1 MIRYRRIFP
10 PFAARFGDREA
21 SIAIPGPIGEN
32 EGPPRIATA
41 TGSNRTEAPRADATT
56 DRPPRPTVNVDM
68 EAGPPFFVL
77 ERADAMTA
85 NPQRGDA
92 EETEAMTSSSSTSTP
107 PPRPKRPPVPDR
119 NLSGMVLGD
128 FRVERLIGR
137 GGMGEVYLAKQIS
150 LNRSVALKV
159 LLPEW
164 LSRPAYK
171 SRFEIEATAVARLNH
186 PNIVQVY
193 ALGEQ
198 DGVHYIAMEYVEGMN
213 LREYLIRKG
222 TLDLPLALSIMRQS
236 ANAIGAAGEIGL
248 IHRDLKPENLLL
260 TRKGRIKVADFGLCR
275 DLDSDR
281 HHVTQQGTT
290 MGTPLYM
297 SPEQAQGHAMDH
309 RSDLY
314 SLGVTYYHMLTGEPP
329 FRAETALALALK
341 HVREQPLSPRVRR
354 PDLPVE
360 LDRLIM
366 KLLEKRPEDRHQS
379 AAEMLVDLAK
389 IRQLIAP
396 VASGLLGE
404 VSGIAPAEDA
414 TAAERSI
421 TPTPSSAAS
430 GSVKSA
436 PLLSKMIAAPL
447 AAAASDPSWFGP
459 RALAASAA
467 VGLVIGGLLG
477 WRTVANDRAAL
488 RTTAKAAAPALWIGP
503 RWAAIP
509 KRETPEEQYRQALLL
524 TPPAELPAAWLA
536 VPGYFPRSHE
546 WSSAAYLQLGR
557 VLYRERDG
565 DRMKA
570 LADEIAQWKS
580 KQTRDEELVEIL
592 EAAGNLLKRDV
603 DGVIESL
610 SQILNRTDRPV
621 SDPGLIDFCV
631 EIVTD
636 ALEAAAAPGATGA
649 AVLKPK
655 LTTLQSRLLTLRNR
669 VRAVDLAVR

>member
-1 MIRYRRIFP
+1 MPSP
-10 PFAARFGDREA
+10 P
-21 SIAIPGPIGEN
+21 
-32 EGPPRIATA
+32 
-41 TGSNRTEAPRADATT
+41 
-56 DRPPRPTVNVDM
+56 
-68 EAGPPFFVL
+68 
-77 ERADAMTA
+77 
-85 NPQRGDA
+85 
-92 EETEAMTSSSSTSTP
+92 STSAP
-107 PPRPKRPPVPDR
+107 PPKPKRKGSPAPDR
-119 NLSGMVLGD
+119 DLTGMLLGD

-164 LSRPAYK
+164 LSRPTYK

-236 ANAIGAAGEIGL
+236 ANAIGAAGEVGL

-329 FRAETALALALK
+329 FRADTALALALK
-341 HVREQPLSPRVRR
+341 HVRDQPLSLRVRR
-354 PDLPVE
+354 PDIPEE
-360 LDRLIM
+360 LDRLVL

-379 AAEMLVDLAK
+379 AAEMLVDLARV
-389 IRQLIAP
+389 RQLIAP
-396 VASGLLGE
+396 VASSLLGE
-404 VSGIAPAEDA
+404 VSGIAPAENA
-414 TAAERSI
+414 MAADRSI
-421 TPTPSSAAS
+421 TPTSSPTARSA
-430 GSVKSA
+430 KSA

-447 AAAASDPSWFGP
+447 AAATIDPGWFGP

-467 VGLVIGGLLG
+467 IGLVVGGLLG
-477 WRTVANDRAAL
+477 WRVAVNDRAAL
-488 RTTAKAAAPALWIGP
+488 QATTEAAAPALWIGP
-503 RWAAIP
+503 RWDAIP
-509 KRETPEEQYRQALLL
+509 KRETPEQQYRQALLL

-546 WSSAAYLQLGR
+546 WSAAAYLQLGR

-565 DRMKA
+565 ERMAA
-570 LADEIAQWKS
+570 LAGEIAQWDL

-592 EAAGNLLKRDV
+592 EAAGALVKRDV
-603 DGVIESL
+603 DGVIKRL
-610 SQILNRTDRPV
+610 SHILDRTDRPV

-636 ALEAAAAPGATGA
+636 ALDAAAAPGSTGA
-649 AVLKPK
+649 AVRKPR
-655 LTTLQSRLLTLRNR
+655 LMALQSRLLTLRNR